1 MHRIAKIL
9 ILMASC
15 IGLFTAQRTLY
26 AQNVRGGVLLRGTVS
41 SESDG
46 LPIAGAYVVSSSGS
60 YATTDIDGRYELE
73 TSAGDV
79 ITYQFLGFEDVS
91 FTVPDNPGET
101 LTNDVRLVSGRE
113 VLDDVVV
120 VAYGV
125 RKKGTIA
132 GSVATVKSEILND
145 VPAASFDQALQG
157 KAPGLSVISSSG
169 EPSATASFRIRGIN
183 SINSGVSPLF
193 ILDGVQISASDF
205 TSISPNDIES
215 VSVLKDATSTSIY
228 GARAANGVVVI
239 TTKRGRAGENGH
251 VQVRMQLG
259 FSDVAYGKWDLMN
272 TGERILYEQ
281 EIGIDEGKNYD
292 MLRGIDVDWRKA
304 VFSQK
309 APVRNIEVVASG
321 AKEHF
326 NYYVS
331 GGYYRQKGLVQDS
344 DFSRYSVRAN
354 ISADVAPWL
363 TVSTNTM
370 MTYEKSKTSISGEYS
385 LQTPISAAM
394 FMLPYWDPYKEDG
407 SLASVNDGTWLG
419 TGENPLEWMANN
431 NLDNTKYKLF
441 SNVSAAFKI
450 LPGLEFK
457 TTGGVDFSYFPSE
470 STSNPSY
477 NPNNGVGYVAMA
489 TSSAMNLSWTNTLD
503 YTFNIDNAHDFHF
516 MVGHEMIDNS
526 SMGYTFTTQG
536 QVSDKLLNVS
546 SATVTTGWGNSR
558 SSSSYMSVFA
568 RGEYNYMGRYYLEAS
583 VRGDA
588 SSKFGRSNRWA
599 PFWAVGFMW
608 NLRNEA
614 FMGGKASWLDDA
626 RISVNTGTTGN
637 SSIPDYDHLAL
648 VSGGI
653 NYNDQAAIAPSSRGN
668 ESLTWEKV
676 WTSNLSFQLG
686 FFGRISFNVDL
697 YNKLTSDM
705 LMQVP
710 IRFASGTAY
719 KWDNIGKMVN
729 RGAEFDL
736 NVDVIRTKDF
746 LWSVNANAS
755 YNRNIITELYNGKDE
770 YELSN
775 TGLKLVV
782 GREYGEFFINR
793 YAGVNPVNGDALWLD
808 KDGNV
813 TTEFRE
819 EDKVLV
825 GKSRFAPWMGGFGTT
840 FSWKGITLSA
850 AFSWVEGRYM
860 LNNDRFFQESNGIYQ
875 SYNQSRKLLYDRWKK
890 PGDITDIPRH
900 GVVAELDDRFL
911 EDASFLRLKNL
922 SLSYSFPENLLRKTR
937 CIYSA
942 RIFAQ
947 AQNLFTFTSFQG
959 MDPESESNIY
969 QAQYPMSRQFT
980 FGLEITF

>member
-370 MTYEKSKTSISGEYS
+370 MTYEKSKTSISGEY
-385 LQTPISAAM
+385 
-394 FMLPYWDPYKEDG
+394 
-407 SLASVNDGTWLG
+407 
-419 TGENPLEWMANN
+419 
-431 NLDNTKYKLF
+431 
-441 SNVSAAFKI
+441 
-450 LPGLEFK
+450 
-457 TTGGVDFSYFPSE
+457 
-470 STSNPSY
+470 
-477 NPNNGVGYVAMA
+477 
-489 TSSAMNLSWTNTLD
+489 
-503 YTFNIDNAHDFHF
+503 
-516 MVGHEMIDNS
+516 
-526 SMGYTFTTQG
+526 
-536 QVSDKLLNVS
+536 
-546 SATVTTGWGNSR
+546 
-558 SSSSYMSVFA
+558 
-568 RGEYNYMGRYYLEAS
+568 
-583 VRGDA
+583 
-588 SSKFGRSNRWA
+588 
-599 PFWAVGFMW
+599 
-608 NLRNEA
+608 
-614 FMGGKASWLDDA
+614 
-626 RISVNTGTTGN
+626 
-637 SSIPDYDHLAL
+637 
-648 VSGGI
+648 
-653 NYNDQAAIAPSSRGN
+653 
-668 ESLTWEKV
+668 
-676 WTSNLSFQLG
+676 
-686 FFGRISFNVDL
+686 
-697 YNKLTSDM
+697 
-705 LMQVP
+705 
-710 IRFASGTAY
+710 
-719 KWDNIGKMVN
+719 
-729 RGAEFDL
+729 
-736 NVDVIRTKDF
+736 
-746 LWSVNANAS
+746 
-755 YNRNIITELYNGKDE
+755 
-770 YELSN
+770 
-775 TGLKLVV
+775 
-782 GREYGEFFINR
+782 
-793 YAGVNPVNGDALWLD
+793 
-808 KDGNV
+808 
-813 TTEFRE
+813 
-819 EDKVLV
+819 
-825 GKSRFAPWMGGFGTT
+825 
-840 FSWKGITLSA
+840 
-850 AFSWVEGRYM
+850 
-860 LNNDRFFQESNGIYQ
+860 
-875 SYNQSRKLLYDRWKK
+875 
-890 PGDITDIPRH
+890 
-900 GVVAELDDRFL
+900 
-911 EDASFLRLKNL
+911 
-922 SLSYSFPENLLRKTR
+922 
-937 CIYSA
+937 
-942 RIFAQ
+942 
-947 AQNLFTFTSFQG
+947 
-959 MDPESESNIY
+959 
-969 QAQYPMSRQFT
+969 
-980 FGLEITF
+980 

>member
-1 MHRIAKIL
+1 MV
-9 ILMASC
+9 SC
-15 IGLFTAQRTLY
+15 LGFLPPALSQ
-26 AQNVRGGVLLRGTVS
+26 GGQDGQTVLKGVVL
-41 SESDG
+41 SESDE
-46 LPIAGAYVVSSSGS
+46 LPVAGAYVVSSSGS
-60 YATTDIDGRYELE
+60 YATTDIDGKYELAVK
-73 TSAGDV
+73 AGDEV
-79 ITYQFLGFEDVS
+79 TYQFLGFTETR
-91 FTVPDNPGET
+91 FMVPDNPGPVVV
-101 LTNDVRLVSGRE
+101 NDVKLVSDRE

-132 GSVATVKSEILND
+132 GSVATVKSETIND
-145 VPAASFDQALQG
+145 VPSASFDQALQG
-157 KAPGLSVISSSG
+157 KAPGLSVMTSSG
-169 EPSATASFRIRGIN
+169 EPTAQASFRIRGIN
-183 SINSGVSPLF
+183 SINSGVAPLF
-193 ILDGVQISASDF
+193 ILDGVQISSADF

-215 VSVLKDATSTSIY
+215 VSVLKDASSTSIY

-239 TTKRGRAGENGH
+239 TTKRGRAGERGH

-272 TGERILYEQ
+272 TAERIQYEQ

-292 MLRGIDVDWRKA
+292 MLRGIDVDWNKM
-304 VFSQK
+304 VFSGN
-309 APVRNIEVVASG
+309 APVRNVEVVASG
-321 AKEHF
+321 ASDHF

-331 GGYYRQKGLVQDS
+331 GGYYRQMGLVQDS

-370 MTYEKSKTSISGEYS
+370 MTYEKSKTSVSGQYS

-407 SLASVNDGTWLG
+407 SLASINDGTWLG

-441 SNVSAAFKI
+441 SNVSALFNI
-450 LPGLEFK
+450 LPGLTFK
-457 TTGGVDFSYFPSE
+457 TSGGVDFTYYPSW

-477 NPNNGVGYVAMA
+477 VPNNGVGYVAMA
-489 TSSAMNLSWTNTLD
+489 ASTTMNLSWTNTLD
-503 YTFNIDNAHDFHF
+503 YIFNIDNEHDFHF
-516 MVGHEMIDNS
+516 MLGHEMINN
-526 SMGYTFTTQG
+526 GYDYHTFTTEG
-536 QVSDKLLNVS
+536 QVSDKLLNVA
-546 SATVTTGWGNSR
+546 SATVTSGWGDSI
-558 SSSSYMSVFA
+558 SGSSYLSFFA
-568 RGEYNYMGRYYLEAS
+568 RGEYNYKGKYYVEAS

-588 SSKFGRSNRWA
+588 SSKFGRSVRWA

-608 NLRNEA
+608 NLRNEG
-614 FMGGKASWLDDA
+614 FMSGKASWLTDA

-668 ESLTWEKV
+668 EKLTWEKV
-676 WTSNLSFQLG
+676 WSSNLSFQLG
-686 FFGRISFNVDL
+686 FLNRISLDIDL
-697 YNKLTSDM
+697 YNKKTTDM

-719 KWDNIGKMVN
+719 KWDNIGAMVN
-729 RGAEFDL
+729 RGAEFNV
-736 NVDVIRTKDF
+736 NVDIFRTKDF

-755 YNRNIITELYNGKDE
+755 YNHNEITELYNNQDE

-782 GREYGEFFINR
+782 GRDYGEFFINR
-793 YAGVNPVNGDALWLD
+793 YAGVNPVNGDALWYD
-808 KDGNV
+808 KDGNI
-813 TTEFRE
+813 TTEFKE
-819 EDKVLV
+819 DDKVLV
-825 GKSRFAPWMGGFGTT
+825 GKSKYAPWMGGFGTT
-840 FSWKGITLSA
+840 VSWKGITLSA

-900 GVVAELDDRFL
+900 GVAAQLDDRFL

-922 SLSYSFPENLLRKTR
+922 SLSYSFPEALLKKSR
-937 CIYSA
+937 CIYGA
-942 RIFAQ
+942 RVFAQ
-947 AQNLFTFTSFQG
+947 AQNLFTFTAFQG
-959 MDPESESNIY
+959 LDPESDSNIY
-969 QAQYPMSRQFT
+969 AAQYPMSRQFT
-980 FGLEITF
+980 FGFEITF